1 MISSLTHKTKQFFFV
16 LIKLSLVLAAFYF
29 IYYKLTKNT
38 QLSFPVFIDFLSKN
52 QVFSIKNSIFLIVLS
67 LFNWFFE
74 ILKWK
79 ILVSPLKKITFKTA
93 TKQSLASL
101 TASLFTP
108 NRIGEYGAKA
118 MYYQARLR
126 KQIMGINL
134 IGNTLQMAVT
144 CILGSIGFVFFAA
157 QYQVNTNYFKLTV
170 AFTFL
175 CCLIL
180 VVTYILKHKKLKNK
194 WFSFNKLKQALSNY
208 PKNNLSSG
216 LLLSLIRYAI
226 FSFQYYILLHFFGVN
241 ISYLTAMSAITS
253 MYLITSFIPSIFIFD
268 VVVKGSIAV
277 YIFAFLQINHLIVL
291 SIITL
296 MWLLNFVLPSI
307 VGSYY
312 VLSYKLP
319 KQTVNT

>member
-1 MISSLTHKTKQFFFV
+1 M
-16 LIKLSLVLAAFYF
+16 LIKLSVVLAAFYF
-29 IYYKLTKNT
+29 IYHKLTKNT
-38 QLSFPVFIDFLSKN
+38 QLSFPDFIDFLSKN
-52 QVFSIKNSIFLIVLS
+52 QVFSIKNSSFLIVLS

-74 ILKWK
+74 IFKWK
-79 ILVSPLKKITFKTA
+79 ILVLPLKKINFITA
-93 TKQSLASL
+93 TQQSLASL

-118 MYYQARLR
+118 MYYHANLR
-126 KQIMGINL
+126 KQIMGVNL
-134 IGNTLQMAVT
+134 LSNTLQMAVT
-144 CILGSIGFVFFAA
+144 CILGSIGFVFFTV
-157 QYQVNTNYFKLTV
+157 QHQINTNYHKLAV

-175 CCLIL
+175 CCSILI
-180 VVTYILKHKKLKNK
+180 VIYILKHKKLKNK

-208 PKNNLSSG
+208 PKSNLSSG

-226 FSFQYYILLHFFGVN
+226 FSFQLYILLHFFGVN
-241 ISYLTAMSAITS
+241 ISYFTAMPAITT
-253 MYLITSFIPSIFIFD
+253 MYLVASIIPSIFIFD

-277 YIFAFLQINHLIVL
+277 YIFAFLQVNHIIVL
-291 SIITL
+291 SVVTL

-312 VLSYKLP
+312 VISYKLP